1 MSGEVAVRQ
10 VLAAASA
17 VTTLVP
23 SASIIA
29 DDTFPQNSA
38 LPIILLKTVSTVDLN
53 IPNPGAKRFTRERVQ
68 ATIYAATASS
78 RLAIRRQV
86 RKALDSKAPTVS
98 GLTNVTIHLDGAGA
112 NFIGAG
118 DIRIGVQD
126 TLVTF
131 SEER

>member
-10 VLAAASA
+10 VLTAASA
-17 VTTLVP
+17 VTNLVP
-23 SASIIA
+23 TARIIA
-29 DDTFPQNSA
+29 DDSFVQNSA

-53 IPNPGAKRFTRERVQ
+53 IPNPGAKRLTRERVQ
-68 ATIYAATASS
+68 ATIYAETALS

-86 RKALDSKAPTVS
+86 RKALDSKAPIVA

-112 NFIGAG
+112 NFMGLG

-126 TLVTF
+126 CLITY